1 MWEPLK
7 RSLGKKRRE
16 ISKAQITEISK
27 AYAEFKKG
35 TVYYES
41 EKRKD
46 EGTPHRCKIE
56 VKIFDRD
63 DFLYKEYA
71 VYQPLQRTGS
81 LSKVNIEKLQN
92 SAYFTSNSNIYN
104 ESEFESLSETN
115 PRTDKDERKYQ
126 KYLKGKEFIKNVIE
140 VFMSNASDEAY
151 NDYSKFESKIKSLI
165 KDIDGY
171 SDSRLKGIAMEL
183 SAIDKTAIVQ
193 KNKKGEV
200 LVDPTTKDTE
210 IIALSK
216 NPQEYM
222 NEEVYPHIPD
232 AIWKYEFDETKAVSS
247 TNKEKLGAEF
257 PFTRFFYEYKEPE
270 SSDKLLAEFMEI
282 EKDLADKIKSLGG
295 DF

>member
-1 MWEPLK
+1 MLYIN
-7 RSLGKKRRE
+7 L
-16 ISKAQITEISK
+16 
-27 AYAEFKKG
+27 
-35 TVYYES
+35 
-41 EKRKD
+41 
-46 EGTPHRCKIE
+46 CKE
-56 VKIFDRD
+56 QGG
-63 DFLYKEYA
+63 LTQE
-71 VYQPLQRTGS
+71 
-81 LSKVNIEKLQN
+81 NIEKLQN

-104 ESEFESLSETN
+104 EAEFESLLETN
-115 PRTDKDERKYQ
+115 PRNDKDEKKYQ
-126 KYLKGKEFIKNVIE
+126 KYLRGKEFTNNVIA
-140 VFMSNASDEAY
+140 VLMSNACDEVY

-165 KDIDGY
+165 KGIDGY

-183 SAIDKTAIVQ
+183 SVIDKTAVVQ
-193 KNKKGEV
+193 KNKKGEI

-222 NEEVYPHIPD
+222 DEEVYPYIPD

-295 DF
+295 DL